1 MKKISKKNVN
11 RMKLVEINYLLELT
25 MDKLGLEFSPEYFDI
40 QNFICLCMEH
50 AALEN
55 KDRHY
60 EKAGLFLDAA
70 LVTAYVFDLS
80 GIGNGFYQK
89 KSKKLDTQSLIVHYA
104 LKLSNALI
112 KRKSDD
118 IIDDYYYKLFDI
130 TEEYVKL
137 KDNEVS
143 SNVYGQVPLT

>member
-1 MKKISKKNVN
+1 MLKKNVN
-11 RMKLVEINYLLELT
+11 RMKLVELDDLFELT
-25 MDKLGLEFSPEYFDI
+25 EEKLGLEFSLDFLEFQD
-40 QNFICLCMEH
+40 FICLCMENVV
-50 AALEN
+50 LEN
-55 KDRHY
+55 KNRQY

-137 KDNEVS
+137 KDNECS